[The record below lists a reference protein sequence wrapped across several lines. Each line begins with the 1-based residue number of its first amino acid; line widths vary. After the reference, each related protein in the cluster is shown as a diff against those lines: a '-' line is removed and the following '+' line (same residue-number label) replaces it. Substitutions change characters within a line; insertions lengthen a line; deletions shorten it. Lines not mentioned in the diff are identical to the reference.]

1 MFYFILL
8 ALLSSLIKISF
19 NQIIES
25 DRGLQDRLSWN
36 TFYVTLIKFP
46 FFTFSAFTF
55 ISPFF
60 FYITLIR
67 DITKLYTCRKISRIS
82 HLPHPFSRL
91 REDKT
96 GKGGGGCSNTG
107 ISYCSIKV
115 PRSPK
120 ERKIKYKELY
130 RKGISFCVHLTFPW
144 WFAHSLYCILF
155 KHKIPPNTHSRI
167 VWRYTVT
174 DENKRK
180 DQGTLLERDLVQ
192 VP

>member
-1 MFYFILL
+1 MWPWLN
-8 ALLSSLIKISF
+8 SL
-19 NQIIES
+19 
-25 DRGLQDRLSWN
+25 
-36 TFYVTLIKFP
+36 
-46 FFTFSAFTF
+46 FFTFLLLLLYPPSFD
-55 ISPFF
+55 
-60 FYITLIR
+60 ITLIR

-107 ISYCSIKV
+107 ISYCNIKV

-144 WFAHSLYCILF
+144 WFAHSLYCIRF

-167 VWRYTVT
+167 VLRYTVT